1 MMRRNIA
8 LFIFIG
14 ITILLVAGCFGGRQV
29 EEEPIA
35 PLRSPHP
42 TFTPTPV
49 QPPSPTP
56 PAPAAVGESQAPMP
70 SENAS
75 GQPAQAPVPGVE
87 AQTVLGVLND
97 DLVNIRRGPGL
108 QYPPIRLGMRG
119 DQFTITGRS
128 ADDEWWRICC
138 VEEQPAWVYQS
149 FVDVDGPV
157 DAVPVVDADD
167 NTGGPMV
174 IAPTPTPP
182 PAPQPPPQSVP
193 TAPPQESSTEALPAE
208 PTAPLFP
215 FALVAQEQ
223 FPESNPLVRIFL
235 YVYEGDR
242 ALPGYSLRVSKDG
255 VDLSVSALSSDAAG
269 LTWPITSPRQRF
281 QNMKVEFPEA
291 NPAGVWVVQ
300 LVDGG
305 GAAVGPAA
313 TFTLGPNDT
322 NRELYVRYEKQ

>member
-1 MMRRNIA
+1 MTKQK
-8 LFIFIG
+8 LV
-14 ITILLVAGCFGGRQV
+14 LLLLLGAVVTLSAGCFGGQQV

-56 PAPAAVGESQAPMP
+56 VAPSTASEAQSSTPGENISTQ
-70 SENAS
+70 S
-75 GQPAQAPVPGVE
+75 GQTPASEQE
-87 AQTVLGVLND
+87 LQTVLGVLND

-149 FVDVDGPV
+149 FVDVEGPV
-157 DAVPVVDADD
+157 DAVPVVDVDES
-167 NTGGPMV
+167 TGGPVV
-174 IAPTPTPP
+174 INPTPTP
-182 PAPQPPPQSVP
+182 APQPLPQN
-193 TAPPQESSTEALPAE
+193 APAESPQESPTEAPPAE
-208 PTAPLFP
+208 LTTPPFP

-235 YVYEGDR
+235 YVYEGDQP
-242 ALPGYSLRVSKDG
+242 LSGYSLRVSKDG
-255 VDLSVSALSSDAAG
+255 VELPVGVVSGDAAG
-269 LTWPITSPRQRF
+269 LTWPIASPRQRF
-281 QNMKVEFPEA
+281 QNMKVEFPGA
-291 NPAGVWVVQ
+291 DPAGTWVVQ
-300 LVDGG
+300 LIDGSG
-305 GAAVGPAA
+305 VAVGPAA
-313 TFTLGPNDT
+313 TFTLGPNDA
-322 NRELYVRYEKQ
+322 NRELYVCYERQ

>member
-1 MMRRNIA
+1 MTKQKLFLLILFGVMMT
-8 LFIFIG
+8 LS
-14 ITILLVAGCFGGRQV
+14 AGCFGGRQV
-29 EEEPIA
+29 EEEVVV

-42 TFTPTPV
+42 TFTPTPT
-49 QPPSPTP
+49 QP
-56 PAPAAVGESQAPMP
+56 PAPTPAAPPAASEAQASTLREDVSSQ
-70 SENAS
+70 S
-75 GQPAQAPVPGVE
+75 GQASVSGE
-87 AQTVLGVLND
+87 ASQTVLGVLND
-97 DLVNIRRGPGL
+97 DLVNLRRGPGL

-157 DAVPVVDADD
+157 DAVPVVNADD
-167 NTGGPMV
+167 NTGGPVV
-174 IAPTPTPP
+174 INPTPTP
-182 PAPQPPPQSVP
+182 APQSLPPGAPA
-193 TAPPQESSTEALPAE
+193 APPQESPTEAPPAE
-208 PTAPLFP
+208 QPTAPAFP

-223 FPESNPLVRIFL
+223 FPESNPLLRIFL

-255 VDLSVSALSSDAAG
+255 VELPVSALSSDAAG
-269 LTWPITSPRQRF
+269 LTWPIASPRQRF

-291 NPAGVWVVQ
+291 NPAGTWVVQ
-300 LVDGG
+300 LVDGS

-313 TFTLGPNDT
+313 TFTLGPNDA